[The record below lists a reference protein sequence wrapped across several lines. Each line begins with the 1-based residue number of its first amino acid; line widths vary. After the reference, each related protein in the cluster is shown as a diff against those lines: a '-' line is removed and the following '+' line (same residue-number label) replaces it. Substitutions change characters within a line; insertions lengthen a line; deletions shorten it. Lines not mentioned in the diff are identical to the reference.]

1 MAVSRVIDH
10 TPKGY
15 MCTDPAA
22 EQSDIYPGRDVGV
35 DPGIKNLVTMSDINR
50 VTLRYTSK
58 QRLFESKYREVFE
71 HETLNLLVY

>member
-1 MAVSRVIDH
+1 MAISVLYSRVIDH

-35 DPGIKNLVTMSDINR
+35 DREKELSDY
-50 VTLRYTSK
+50 VRYKWSYPALYQQATVV
-58 QRLFESKYREVFE
+58 REQK
-71 HETLNLLVY
+71 